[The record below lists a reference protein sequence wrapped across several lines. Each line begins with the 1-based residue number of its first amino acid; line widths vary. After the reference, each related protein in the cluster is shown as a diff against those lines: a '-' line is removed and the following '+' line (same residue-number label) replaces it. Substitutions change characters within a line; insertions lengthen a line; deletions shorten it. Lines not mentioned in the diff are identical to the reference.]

1 MPEFP
6 ANLRPATSVDTAFL
20 FAVYASTREAELAQI
35 NWSAEQKNAFCY
47 QQAQAQA
54 NHYRHHYPTAQ
65 YFIIESQQ
73 QPAGRLYVDHWEKEI
88 RIMDIALLPS
98 FRGKGIGTQLLRSL
112 QNEASEA
119 GKLLSIHVESFNP
132 ARRLYERLG
141 FQVAE
146 DKGVYQLMTWSP
158 ASLR

>member
-1 MPEFP
+1 MSPIST
-6 ANLRPATSVDTAFL
+6 LRPATEADEAFL
-20 FAVYASTREAELAQI
+20 LAVYTSTRAEEMAPTG
-35 NWSAEQKNAFCY
+35 WSDEQKAAFCAM
-47 QQAQAQA
+47 QFQAQDI
-54 NHYRHHYPTAQ
+54 HYRQHYPTAQ
-65 YFIIESQQ
+65 FFVIEAEKV
-73 QPAGRLYVDHWEKEI
+73 PAGRLYVDHWEKEI
-88 RIMDIALLPS
+88 RIMDIALLPA
-98 FRGKGIGTQLLRSL
+98 FRSKGIGTQLLRSL

>member
-1 MPEFP
+1 VPEFP

-20 FAVYASTREAELAQI
+20 FAVYASTRAEELGQT
-35 NWSAEQKNAFCY
+35 NWSAEQKTAFCS

-54 NHYRHHYPTAQ
+54 NHYRQHYPTAQ

-112 QNEASEA
+112 QNEAAEA

-132 ARRLYERLG
+132 AKRLYERLG